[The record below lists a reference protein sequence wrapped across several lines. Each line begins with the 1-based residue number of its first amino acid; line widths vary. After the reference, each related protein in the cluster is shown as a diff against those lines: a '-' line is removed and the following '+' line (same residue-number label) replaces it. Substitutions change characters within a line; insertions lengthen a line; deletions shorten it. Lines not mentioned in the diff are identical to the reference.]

1 MNSEHQGEQIE
12 ENCMWSKE
20 QGDVKEMVRR
30 NSHVFT
36 ILFQEQKRMKI
47 AVDSVLLVRFGLRL
61 VRKYEKGETD
71 VNQCRMKTG
80 ALNSEEQN

>member
-30 NSHVFT
+30 NSHVFR

-47 AVDSVLLVRFGLRL
+47 AVDSVLSVRFGLRL

-71 VNQCRMKTG
+71 VNQCRMKTV

>member
-1 MNSEHQGEQIE
+1 
-12 ENCMWSKE
+12 MWSKE
-20 QGDVKEMVRR
+20 QCDVKEMVRR

-71 VNQCRMKTG
+71 VNQCRMKTV

>member
-1 MNSEHQGEQIE
+1 
-12 ENCMWSKE
+12 
-20 QGDVKEMVRR
+20 
-30 NSHVFT
+30 
-36 ILFQEQKRMKI
+36 MKI

-71 VNQCRMKTG
+71 VNQCRMKTV

>member
-30 NSHVFT
+30 NSHVFR

-71 VNQCRMKTG
+71 VNQCRMKTV

>member
-71 VNQCRMKTG
+71 VNQCRMKTV

>member
-1 MNSEHQGEQIE
+1 
-12 ENCMWSKE
+12 
-20 QGDVKEMVRR
+20 MVRR
-30 NSHVFT
+30 NSHVFR

-71 VNQCRMKTG
+71 VNQCRMKTV

>member
-12 ENCMWSKE
+12 ENGMWSKE
-20 QGDVKEMVRR
+20 RGDVKEMVRR
-30 NSHVFT
+30 NSHVFR

-71 VNQCRMKTG
+71 VNQCRMKTV

>member
-12 ENCMWSKE
+12 QNCMWSKE

-30 NSHVFT
+30 NSHVFR

-71 VNQCRMKTG
+71 VNQCRMKTV

>member
-1 MNSEHQGEQIE
+1 
-12 ENCMWSKE
+12 MWSKE

-30 NSHVFT
+30 NSHVFR
-36 ILFQEQKRMKI
+36 ILFQEQKIMKI

-71 VNQCRMKTG
+71 VNQCRMKTV

>member
-1 MNSEHQGEQIE
+1 
-12 ENCMWSKE
+12 MWSKE

>member
-1 MNSEHQGEQIE
+1 
-12 ENCMWSKE
+12 MWSKE

-30 NSHVFT
+30 NSHVFR
-36 ILFQEQKRMKI
+36 ILFQEQKRMNI

-71 VNQCRMKTG
+71 VNQCRMKTV

>member
-36 ILFQEQKRMKI
+36 ILFQEQRRMKI

-61 VRKYEKGETD
+61 VRKYEKGETG
-71 VNQCRMKTG
+71 VNQCRMKTV

>member
-30 NSHVFT
+30 NSHVFR
-36 ILFQEQKRMKI
+36 ILFQEQKIMKI

-71 VNQCRMKTG
+71 VNQCRMKTV

>member
-1 MNSEHQGEQIE
+1 MNSEHQGQQIE

-20 QGDVKEMVRR
+20 QCDVKEMVRR
-30 NSHVFT
+30 NSHVFR

-71 VNQCRMKTG
+71 VNQCRMKTV

>member
-30 NSHVFT
+30 NSHVFR

>member
-1 MNSEHQGEQIE
+1 
-12 ENCMWSKE
+12 MWSKE

-71 VNQCRMKTG
+71 VNQCRMKTV

>member
-30 NSHVFT
+30 NSHVFR

-47 AVDSVLLVRFGLRL
+47 AVDSVLFGQIWI
-61 VRKYEKGETD
+61 KIGEK
-71 VNQCRMKTG
+71 V
-80 ALNSEEQN
+80 

>member
-1 MNSEHQGEQIE
+1 
-12 ENCMWSKE
+12 MWSKE

-30 NSHVFT
+30 NSHVFR

>member
-36 ILFQEQKRMKI
+36 ILFQEQRRMKI

-71 VNQCRMKTG
+71 VNQCRMKTV

>member
-1 MNSEHQGEQIE
+1 
-12 ENCMWSKE
+12 MWSKE

-30 NSHVFT
+30 NSHVFR

-71 VNQCRMKTG
+71 VNQCKMKTV

>member
-1 MNSEHQGEQIE
+1 
-12 ENCMWSKE
+12 MWSKE
-20 QGDVKEMVRR
+20 RGDVKEMVRR
-30 NSHVFT
+30 NSHVFR

-71 VNQCRMKTG
+71 VNQCRMKTV

>member
-1 MNSEHQGEQIE
+1 
-12 ENCMWSKE
+12 MWSKE

-30 NSHVFT
+30 NSHVFR

-71 VNQCRMKTG
+71 VNQCRMKTV